1 MAIIRLGALRFAGL
15 NSDVG
20 SLPIDVNLDGAI
32 FDATDT
38 TQKYVSDGT
47 QWTEFVSGTGEANT
61 GANVG
66 VGTGTI
72 FRDKIGVALNFKS
85 LIGGD
90 NITVTDN
97 ADDITI
103 TSTGTSPLT
112 TKGDLY
118 GFNTVD
124 DRIPVGTDG
133 QVLSAN
139 SANPIGVEWI
149 DDVTKTFQPAYQF
162 AVSGPGE
169 DVVVGLVANEWRV
182 PLTFTDLAEAS
193 AYVDVAPVG
202 SDMIIVLQKNSG
214 TNATITIPAGSKS
227 GSTTIFSSTTYST
240 VDEINVDITQVGST
254 TPGQNLKVSIIDG
267 VQSTTKSMQ
276 FAVTNTG
283 VDIATGL
290 QSDVWRTP
298 TTISTIIFITA
309 YVEVAPV
316 GSAIS
321 LEVKKDG
328 VTEATL
334 TIDAGAKTSTSGAI
348 TSGVLEFT
356 NEVTVDVTQV
366 GSTTAGQ
373 NLKVSI
379 VGS

>member
-1 MAIIRLGALRFAGL
+1 MAIKRLGAQRFAGL
-15 NSDVG
+15 ATDVA
-20 SLPIDVNLDGAI
+20 SLPIDPDLVGAI

-38 TQKYVSDGT
+38 IQKFVFDGT
-47 QWTEFVSGTGEANT
+47 VWQEFVSGTGEDNT

-72 FRDKIGVALNFKS
+72 FRDKIGVTLNFKS

-162 AVSGPGE
+162 AAAVGDLVIGE
-169 DVVVGLVANEWRV
+169 IADNWRV
-182 PLTFTDLAEAS
+182 PIAFTNLALVS
-193 AYVDVAPVG
+193 AYVETAPVG
-202 SDMIIVLQKNSG
+202 SDISILFLKNGAS
-214 TNATITIPAGSKS
+214 NSLITISDGALTGSTAS
-227 GSTTIFSSTTYST
+227 FNFSDYTTSDTMGVEIVGIGSTTPGANLKISLIDGVQSNTKSIQFTVTDAGTDIATGLQPDVWRTPTAINTITEISAYVQTAPTGTGPLIVDILKDGVVEGTVTILVGEFTGTTAIINSGFIEFSNQIT
-240 VDEINVDITQVGST
+240 VDVTQVGSI
-254 TPGQNLKVSIIDG
+254 TPGQNLKVSIIG
-267 VQSTTKSMQ
+267 
-276 FAVTNTG
+276 N
-283 VDIATGL
+283 
-290 QSDVWRTP
+290 
-298 TTISTIIFITA
+298 
-309 YVEVAPV
+309 
-316 GSAIS
+316 
-321 LEVKKDG
+321 
-328 VTEATL
+328 
-334 TIDAGAKTSTSGAI
+334 
-348 TSGVLEFT
+348 
-356 NEVTVDVTQV
+356 
-366 GSTTAGQ
+366 
-373 NLKVSI
+373 
-379 VGS
+379 

>member
-72 FRDKIGVALNFKS
+72 FRDKIGVTLNFKS

-149 DDVTKTFQPAYQF
+149 DDITKTFQPAYQM
-162 AVSGPGE
+162 AVF
-169 DVVVGLVANEWRV
+169 DDLIVAEVADNVWRL
-182 PLTFTDLAEAS
+182 PIDFPDPSIAS
-193 AYVDVAPVG
+193 AYLEVPSAVGDVTVILRKNGSIEAVIDIVAGSKTGQTSTFASGDPMLTTDEMTVEVTVIGDGSASNLKLSLIDGAQSNTKSMQFAVTTVGVDVATG
-202 SDMIIVLQKNSG
+202 LQSDVWRSSTAIS
-214 TNATITIPAGSKS
+214 TITEISAYVQTAPTGSSLILEVKKDGVTEGTVTILAGAFTGTTGILTS
-227 GSTTIFSSTTYST
+227 GSIEFSNEIT
-240 VDEINVDITQVGST
+240 VDVTQVGST
-254 TPGQNLKVSIIDG
+254 IPGQNLKVSIIG
-267 VQSTTKSMQ
+267 
-276 FAVTNTG
+276 N
-283 VDIATGL
+283 
-290 QSDVWRTP
+290 
-298 TTISTIIFITA
+298 
-309 YVEVAPV
+309 
-316 GSAIS
+316 
-321 LEVKKDG
+321 
-328 VTEATL
+328 
-334 TIDAGAKTSTSGAI
+334 
-348 TSGVLEFT
+348 
-356 NEVTVDVTQV
+356 
-366 GSTTAGQ
+366 
-373 NLKVSI
+373 
-379 VGS
+379 